1 MPRRASF
8 RSFSLPFLTVC
19 GLAAWG
25 MLACSSGLE
34 GSFPKGG
41 SKAEL
46 APPSTNLRFAFDPC
60 LALTQP
66 IQQFEIAG
74 GVFPT
79 STGEGQRP
87 VVFFA
92 FVTAAPANNADGM
105 GTPLDPDAPA
115 DTNGVSDVFVAAIDS
130 ASIDTR
136 AFSYALA
143 GKMRHA
149 RCTTC
154 HQMNVDVVANPSA
167 LPPTAFMNDPSVH
180 ALGGLPPLGDTTQ
193 ENCSVCHF
201 EDWFAPAAGFDLR
214 DETTFQLFQRA
225 QIAPTDL
232 AEHFLSD
239 IRVTWALDNGELPFG
254 EPADDD
260 HDGIDE
266 PEDHDGIGRFV
277 PGGRADFER
286 RFEEWEESG
295 LLFDSA
301 ENAVQRITLASRSS
315 AGNAA
320 GNAASFEPSLAY
332 VANPAYVHGVSN
344 PNTVPVGFVHV
355 AYTSNATNM
364 VGGMANGV
372 SDVFRTTLNAFQR
385 ADGTLD
391 LQFASTAYVSVD
403 AFGGNSNGAS
413 HSPSIGGTSGQR
425 VAFVSQATDLLVG
438 FDDRNGPTGTDVFVR
453 DVQAATT
460 DLASHFPGNDLR
472 TGNGSSG
479 NPDLASNGAAV
490 AYESAATDLVVGD
503 TNGVTDVF
511 HAVFPLFDAVRSSV
525 TSSGAEGSGGP
536 SRNPSV
542 HSYGGGDVRVAFESQ
557 KIDLTAELPASI
569 CNVFLRDTRNGG
581 STLLVNRIVSPD
593 GSSLPTATDT
603 SGSAIA
609 ADAFD
614 PVIGGAGDIV
624 LFSSIA
630 RDLDFVRPFDDN
642 RAMDVFLADLGQLDA
657 QGFVLPYALSV
668 GADAHRGNGDSHSP
682 RVADF
687 VPATEMFPLGVAV
700 FATRASNLGN
710 SDPGDVDGD
719 GVPEFDNHLVLM
731 LREGATVFADFEKRD
746 DKIGP
751 GDPVRFESLA
761 SGSPTTFAWDF
772 GDGTTSD
779 EEDPTHTYASPG
791 FYTVSLAVSGELGS
805 DTRTRTDYVEVLGPV
820 GAAFTTTKDV
830 SQSNA
835 PTQLPAVDVPN
846 ATTVVGAIDDA
857 NPASRLLFDFDSA
870 LSTQCP
876 ETFSWS
882 VVEVNGMGQPIG
894 APLVFSNA
902 QTALDVAFASTG
914 LFDVQLLATGPG
926 GSGDA
931 SQRIEIYQR
940 VTSSFTASVLLG
952 PAPLEVDFTN
962 TSTGDIASQLWGFDP
977 GSSTVASPQNV
988 QFAAG
993 VHDVVL
999 TTTGRGGDEVASAT
1013 VQIVALGDIT
1023 ANFSGNPSA
1032 SNETIGLN
1040 CEAVSGAGGVQVDFT
1055 NTTAGTLGVPLFYL
1069 WDFGVAT
1076 AVDPTLEDPQNVLYT
1091 PSGENVTTFT
1101 VRLAAKTIAPVTVTC
1116 AGSPSTECDLVTGSV
1131 RLFPAL
1137 SVDFSNGAS
1146 FKLSALAP
1154 PHTVNFDGTVTGDGN
1169 GTNPAYRWFRSTPG
1183 GLTANIQFSTQL
1195 DPQFTFTDPGTYRVR
1210 LECET
1215 DAPGNS
1221 RQTVSSTTK
1230 IVNVTA
1236 STFSDFHAQA
1246 IVASSCAACHDGVG
1260 GVLPGVFN
1268 LTGTAADVR
1277 ARLVNQVSICNNTW
1291 FRVVAFDLN
1300 DSIIHDMLQN
1310 TAGNTASGCESMRS
1324 NLSGSAADVN
1334 NHVAVL
1340 RSWILGGA
1348 LNN

>member
-1 MPRRASF
+1 MPRRVSL
-8 RSFSLPFLTVC
+8 RSSTLPFVAVC

-34 GSFPKGG
+34 GAFAGDG
-41 SKAEL
+41 VKAS
-46 APPSTNLRFAFDPC
+46 AAAPSTNLRFAFDPC

-66 IQQFEIAG
+66 IQEFDVAG

-92 FVTAAPANNADGM
+92 FTTAAPANNADGM

-115 DTNGVSDVFVAAIDS
+115 DTNGASDVFVAAVDS

-136 AFSYALA
+136 AFSYAIA
-143 GKMRHA
+143 GKMRHP

-154 HQMNVDVVANPSA
+154 HQMNVDVVANPNA
-167 LPPTAFMNDPSVH
+167 LPPTAFLNDPSVH
-180 ALGGLPPLGDTTQ
+180 AIGGVPPLNDTSQ
-193 ENCSVCHF
+193 ENCKDCHF
-201 EDWFAPAAGFDLR
+201 EDWFAPSANFDLR
-214 DETTFQLFQRA
+214 DETTQQLFQRA
-225 QIAPTDL
+225 QIAPTGL

-266 PEDHDGIGRFV
+266 PEDHDGVGRFV

-286 RFEEWEESG
+286 RFEEWEASG
-295 LLFDSA
+295 LKFDSA
-301 ENAVQRITLASRSS
+301 EDAVQRITLASRSS
-315 AGNAA
+315 AGNTA
-320 GNAASFEPSLAY
+320 GNAAASQPALAY
-332 VANPAYVHGVSN
+332 AANPAYVHGVSN

-364 VGGMANGV
+364 VGGTANGV
-372 SDVFRTTLNAFQR
+372 SDVFRTTLNAFQL
-385 ADGTLD
+385 ADGMLD
-391 LQFASTAYVSVD
+391 LRFASTAYVSVD

-413 HSPSIGGTSGQR
+413 NSPSIGGATGQR
-425 VAFVSQATDLLVG
+425 VAFVSQATDLLIG
-438 FDDRNGPTGTDVFVR
+438 FNDQNGAGTDVFVR

-472 TGNGSSG
+472 TGNAASG
-479 NPDLASNGAAV
+479 NPDLSSDGAVV
-490 AYESAATDLVVGD
+490 AFESAAADLVVGD

-511 HAVFPLFDAVRSSV
+511 HAAFPLFDAVRSSV
-525 TSSGAEGSGGP
+525 SDGGAQGNGGP

-542 HSYGGGDVRVAFESQ
+542 HSYGGGDVRVAFESE
-557 KIDLTAELPASI
+557 KTDLVAELPLST

-581 STLLVNRIVSPD
+581 STRLVNRIVSPE

-603 SGSAIA
+603 SGTPVPV
-609 ADAFD
+609 DAFD

-624 LFSSIA
+624 LFSSEA

-642 RAMDVFLADLGQLDA
+642 RASDVFLADLGQLDA
-657 QGFVLPYALSV
+657 NGFVLPYALSV
-668 GADAHRGNGDSHSP
+668 GADAHRGNGDSHTP

-687 VPATEMFPLGVAV
+687 VPATDMFPLGVAV

-731 LREGATVFADFEKRD
+731 LREGATVIADFEKRD
-746 DKIGP
+746 EKIGP

-772 GDGTTSD
+772 GDGATSS
-779 EEDPTHTYASPG
+779 ERNPTHTYTSPG
-791 FYTVSLAVSGELGS
+791 LYTVSLAVSGELGS

-820 GAAFTTTKDV
+820 VAVFTSTKDI
-830 SQSNA
+830 SESTA

-876 ETFSWS
+876 ETFTWS

-894 APLVFSNA
+894 APMTFSNA

-914 LFDVQLLATGPG
+914 LFDVRLSATGPG
-926 GSGDA
+926 GSGEA
-931 SQRIEIYQR
+931 SQRIEVYQR
-940 VTSSFTASVLLG
+940 VTSSFTASVLQG
-952 PAPLEVDFTN
+952 PAPLEVDFTS
-962 TSTGDIASQLWGFDP
+962 TSTGDIASYLWGFDP
-977 GSSTVASPQNV
+977 GSSTQASPQNV

-999 TTTGRGGDEVASAT
+999 TTTGLGGDQVASST

-1023 ANFSGNPSA
+1023 ANFSGNPEA
-1032 SNETIGLN
+1032 SNEQIGLN
-1040 CEAVSGAGGVQVDFT
+1040 CEAVAGAGGVNVDFN
-1055 NTTAGTLGVPLFYL
+1055 NTTVGTQGVPLFYR

-1076 AVDPTLEDPQNVLYT
+1076 AVDPTLEDPQNVLYA

-1101 VRLAAKTIAPVTVTC
+1101 VRLVAKTSAPASVTC
-1116 AGSPSTECDLVTGSV
+1116 TGSPSTECDTVQGSV

-1137 SVDFSNGAS
+1137 TVDFTNGSS
-1146 FKLSALAP
+1146 FKLTSLAP
-1154 PHTVNFDGTVTGDGN
+1154 PHTVNFDGTVTGDGPN
-1169 GTNPAYRWFRSTPG
+1169 TNPAYRWFRSTPG
-1183 GLTANIQFSTQL
+1183 GLTANIQFSTSL

-1215 DAPGNS
+1215 DGPGGS
-1221 RQTVSSTTK
+1221 RQTVSSSSK

-1236 STFSDFHAQA
+1236 STFTDFHSQA
-1246 IVASSCAACHDGVG
+1246 IVASGCSGCHDGVG
-1260 GVLPGVFN
+1260 GALPGVFN
-1268 LTGTAADVR
+1268 LTGTASQVR
-1277 ARLVNQVSICNNTW
+1277 ARLVNITSVCNAGW
-1291 FRVVAFDLN
+1291 VRVEPFDPS
-1300 DSIIHDMLQN
+1300 DSIIHDLLQN
-1310 TAGNTASGCESMRS
+1310 GAGNTASGCESMRS
-1324 NLSGSAADVN
+1324 NLVGSTTDVN